1 MPTKFSATRS
11 NRHRAGPKP
20 RLTSRM
26 GTRRAIT
33 DYFATV
39 RDAKTGE
46 WTGTPTFSALTLALG
61 LTETRMLWR
70 YANGEI
76 KGCDADIEEACKR
89 ACLLIEQYHEHRIAT
104 LKQVPVGSIFILKNR
119 HWRDQHDMRHDGEV
133 STVMRV
139 ELPRAKRE
147 RGAHIQV
154 TPESVEHIEAKDG
167 Q

>member
-1 MPTKFSATRS
+1 MPTKYSATRS
-11 NRHRAGPKP
+11 NRHRPGPRP

-39 RDAKTGE
+39 RDPKSGE
-46 WTGTPTFSALTLALG
+46 WTGIPTFSGLTLALG

-76 KGCDADIEEACKR
+76 AKCDPEIEEACKR

-119 HWRDQHDMRHDGEV
+119 HWRDQHDMRHEGEV

-139 ELPRAKRE
+139 ELPRTKRE
-147 RGAHIQV
+147 RGQRIQV
-154 TPESVEHIEAKDG
+154 TPENVQQIPAKDG